1 MEDDECWRLPPR
13 PRLLT
18 QDLAFPVQY
27 RARKTFNIEA
37 TGSHSTLSSHSSNEV
52 LSSTVATQT
61 VEPRGQ
67 VDSSV
72 GCSPILPSRACE
84 RANSGSF
91 QGQVGT
97 YPLILSHKIAVVKLI
112 KVSWLC
118 QNSFAVPQ
126 LTAQMS
132 QNFAFN

>member
-1 MEDDECWRLPPR
+1 MEDDECRRLPPR

-37 TGSHSTLSSHSSNEV
+37 TGSHSSNEV

-67 VDSSV
+67 VDFSV
-72 GCSPILPSRACE
+72 GCSPILPSRARE